1 MKYSQLTQEQ
11 RYQIAALLKME
22 HSKDEIARVLEVDRS
37 TIYREVK
44 RDRDKRGYRPKQ
56 VLDLELAEKQLNSV
70 PILPLERVGY

>member
-37 TIYREVK
+37 TIYQEVK
-44 RDRDKRGYRPKQ
+44 RDHGKRGYRPKQ
-56 VLDLELAEKQLNSV
+56 AHQLALAVSLQTNLDTS
-70 PILPLERVGY
+70 